1 MEPQNLTRID
11 RAALFEKEL
20 YRIQI
25 RTRGKCGDSMESS
38 VDVPTAI
45 SDPSP
50 KQWMVNLLGYL
61 DKNSLLFA

>member
-1 MEPQNLTRID
+1 MERLLLIEQLS
-11 RAALFEKEL
+11 FEKEL